1 MIVPRLGSGPTQCH
15 EKKGI
20 EMVCRLILFDLDGTL
35 VNTGGAGLRAFDRA
49 MAIEFDPAMN
59 LKVLSPAGMTDPAI
73 FREIFLRDQG
83 RLPTEDEENRL
94 FHRYLEYLDEEV
106 KNSEGFRVLPGVR
119 ELLDA
124 LAGKDEVLLGLGT
137 GNLEKGAQIK
147 LERPGLDHYFRFGGY
162 GSDSADRPGLLAK
175 AVERGTALAGGGTEV
190 DAVFVVGDTPRD
202 VAAGKAIGALTLAV
216 ASGPH
221 ESDELAT
228 TGADLVVADLTDR
241 PKLVKWLVS

>member
-1 MIVPRLGSGPTQCH
+1 M
-15 EKKGI
+15 
-20 EMVCRLILFDLDGTL
+20 MCRLILFDLDGTL

-59 LKVLSPAGMTDPAI
+59 LNVLSPAGMTDPAI
-73 FREIFLRDQG
+73 FREIFLGNQG

-94 FHRYLEYLDEEV
+94 FHRYIEFLDEEV
-106 KNSEGFRVLPGVR
+106 NKSVGFRVLPGVR
-119 ELLDA
+119 ELLDE
-124 LAGKDEVLLGLGT
+124 LARRDEFLLGLGT

-147 LERPGLDHYFRFGGY
+147 LERPGLDHYFLYGGY
-162 GSDSADRPGLLAK
+162 GSDSVDRPGLLAK
-175 AVERGTALAGGGTEV
+175 AVERGAELAGGASSV
-190 DAVFVVGDTPRD
+190 DAVVVVGDTPRD

-221 ESDELAT
+221 ELDDLST

-241 PKLVKWLVS
+241 ENLVKWLLS

>member
-1 MIVPRLGSGPTQCH
+1 M
-15 EKKGI
+15 
-20 EMVCRLILFDLDGTL
+20 CRLILFDLDGTL

-59 LKVLSPAGMTDPAI
+59 LNVLSPAGMTDPAI
-73 FREIFLRDQG
+73 FREIFLGNQG

-94 FHRYLEYLDEEV
+94 FHRYIEFLDEEV
-106 KNSEGFRVLPGVR
+106 NKSVGFRVLPGVR
-119 ELLDA
+119 ELLDE
-124 LAGKDEVLLGLGT
+124 LARRDEFLLGLGT

-147 LERPGLDHYFRFGGY
+147 LERPGLDHYFLYGGY
-162 GSDSADRPGLLAK
+162 GSDSVDRPGLLAK
-175 AVERGTALAGGGTEV
+175 AVERGAELAGGASSV
-190 DAVFVVGDTPRD
+190 DAVVVVGDTPRD

-221 ESDELAT
+221 ELDDLST

-241 PKLVKWLVS
+241 ENLVKWLLS